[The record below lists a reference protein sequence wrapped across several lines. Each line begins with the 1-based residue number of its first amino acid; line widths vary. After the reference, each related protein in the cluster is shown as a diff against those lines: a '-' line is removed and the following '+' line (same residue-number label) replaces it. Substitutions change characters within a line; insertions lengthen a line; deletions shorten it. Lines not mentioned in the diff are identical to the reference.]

1 MTLDDIEE
9 VGPLQTSDHA
19 ELCKPLESVSFSS
32 KSKGRQLGFEQ
43 ASNINVF

>member
-9 VGPLQTSDHA
+9 VGACQTSDHA
-19 ELCKPLESVSFSS
+19 ELCKLLESVSFSS